1 MCKCNCND
9 RKEMLENSLN
19 MYEGALVELE
29 RKILGLNE
37 KELVYPNVRKE
48 WEEKA
53 DLMSFYEKEIYKL
66 KKELKVYTC
75 QECNNEKRKK
85 DYNNYCFSRF
95 CFTYIFDDTFKFCV
109 IEQKKV

>member
-1 MCKCNCND
+1 
-9 RKEMLENSLN
+9 

-75 QECNNEKRKK
+75 
-85 DYNNYCFSRF
+85 
-95 CFTYIFDDTFKFCV
+95 
-109 IEQKKV
+109 